1 MKKKLIITMSVLWIA
16 VIVAL
21 VYIGTSVQ
29 TREPKYAGE
38 DRLVGVEPISGGAVT
53 ASAPDRSQETGVG
66 AAVGAPL
73 QNSDESGAV
82 GSPNS
87 KAGKAGKT
95 ASDEESKSDKSDPT
109 KSSKNSIKPTTDKT
123 SDSGKNSS
131 NKAASGKSTNNNDKN
146 NSTKNKAKTISFTIQ
161 CKNIIN
167 KKDIWRSGLE
177 EFIPKSGVYFSG
189 KVKYEANKS
198 VYDYLKK
205 ICNSNDILLDAKYT
219 PLYETY
225 YVAGIGNLYEF
236 DCGGQSGWKYS
247 VNGKLP
253 GVGCSRHFPQPGDV
267 VVFFYDTRI

>member
-1 MKKKLIITMSVLWIA
+1 MNNKKVKIWGREFKLPIEYDVFPGETVPAGMEKAAYEL
-16 VIVAL
+16 L
-21 VYIGTSVQ
+21 TKHDFDKDLDKLK
-29 TREPKYAGE
+29 KYCHKSNAK
-38 DRLVGVEPISGGAVT
+38 
-53 ASAPDRSQETGVG
+53 ET
-66 AAVGAPL
+66 
-73 QNSDESGAV
+73 N
-82 GSPNS
+82 
-87 KAGKAGKT
+87 
-95 ASDEESKSDKSDPT
+95 
-109 KSSKNSIKPTTDKT
+109 
-123 SDSGKNSS
+123 NSS
-131 NKAASGKSTNNNDKN
+131 ENNNGNKAASGKSTNNNDKN

-205 ICNSNDILLDAKYT
+205 ICNNNDILLDAKYT

-247 VNGKLP
+247 VNGVLP